1 MPYLIDS
8 DWIID
13 LLADVPE
20 AVGVVDELA
29 GDGIAISM
37 ITYMEVYQGTLRTA
51 DPVAAQQSLH
61 TLLED
66 VPVLPLSFAVA
77 KRCAQLRETLKRSR
91 KRVRARALDLL
102 VAATALEHD
111 LTLVTRNTEDYSDIP
126 GLSIHSRP
134 TGVNRHEHKESTS
147 KRR

>member
-8 DWIID
+8 DWMID
-13 LLADVPE
+13 VLDGIPE
-20 AVGVVDELA
+20 AVAAVEQLA
-29 GDGIAISM
+29 TDGIAISI
-37 ITYMEVYQGTLRTA
+37 ITYMEIYQGTLRTA
-51 DPVAAQQSLH
+51 VPVAAQQKLR

-77 KRCAQLRETLKRSR
+77 ERCAQLRETLKRSR

-111 LTLVTRNTEDYSDIP
+111 LTLVTRNIEDYSDIP
-126 GLSIHSRP
+126 GLRMHGR
-134 TGVNRHEHKESTS
+134 RTS
-147 KRR
+147 